1 MPAGHVEQLVRPG
14 VSANVP
20 VAQVWHAAEP
30 TFGLMAP
37 AGQLLHVGWSIA
49 AVNRPGAQLEQT
61 ASDDTLQADCTYSPT
76 LHVRHALQLKR
87 LDALV
92 KVRAEQFAH
101 RVLFVEE
108 QVVLIR

>member
-1 MPAGHVEQLVRPG
+1 MEQLVRPS

-20 VAQVWHAAEP
+20 VEQVWHAAEP

-37 AGQLLHVGWSIA
+37 AGQLLHVAWLIA
-49 AVNRPGAQLEQT
+49 AVNSPGAQLEQT

-76 LHVRHALQLKR
+76 LHVRHALQLRR

-92 KVRAEQFAH
+92 KVLAEQLAH
-101 RVLFVEE
+101 RVLFMGE